1 MPSQRSTG
9 VRYDLN
15 CVWETMRAARDLA
28 GRDQSSTN
36 GRRVCRLVESAN
48 SRVFL
53 RLAPRRFGARVE
65 NVVGKSNRFLLLLT
79 LAVGRHLL
87 DSVLPSSWLST
98 GSSTPTGRRR
108 TTDDAMRC
116 LPVCEKKATNR
127 PRHPHSPT
135 RRARSKKR
143 LLLLVGARSTA
154 RASESRAGPMCHRRF
169 RYKCQAQMC
178 RGWSKCAMHDSKMF
192 SGIWCAVWWS

>member
-1 MPSQRSTG
+1 
-9 VRYDLN
+9 
-15 CVWETMRAARDLA
+15 MRAARDLA

-87 DSVLPSSWLST
+87 DSVLASSWLST

-108 TTDDAMRC
+108 TRDNAMRC
-116 LPVCEKKATNR
+116 PPGCEKKATNR
-127 PRHPHSPT
+127 PRDPHSPT
-135 RRARSKKR
+135 TRARSKER
-143 LLLLVGARSTA
+143 FLLLVGARSTA
-154 RASESRAGPMCHRRF
+154 RASESRAGPMCHRRL
-169 RYKCQAQMC
+169 RYKCLW
-178 RGWSKCAMHDSKMF
+178 RR
-192 SGIWCAVWWS
+192 CAVGGANVPCTNQRFFPESGARFGGVDSACAIVRKVEASRALR